1 MKYLF
6 LGLAICAE
14 PGQNQ
19 CKSNNPKAV
28 NVVLFKFKS
37 EASLEQE
44 QNFKSEM
51 LKKHSA
57 VSGLIDIS
65 FGENVTDIAKGFT
78 RAEAAR
84 FKDQK
89 SLKVFSKSDP
99 VEELNTSYI
108 KPVLQEILVFN
119 SFS

>member
-6 LGLAICAE
+6 LGLAVCAE

-37 EASLEQE
+37 QASLEQE
-44 QNFKSEM
+44 QSFKSEM
-51 LKKHSA
+51 LKKYST
-57 VSGLIDIS
+57 VLGLIDIS
-65 FGENVTDIAKGFT
+65 FGENFTDIAKGFT
-78 RAEAAR
+78 REAAAL
-84 FKDQK
+84 FKDQN
-89 SLKVFSKSDP
+89 SLKVFSKPDP
-99 VEELNTSYI
+99 IEELNTSYI